1 MPIPTDVMR
10 TCFSLSEIAMPE
22 LKSSLPY
29 DPNRLLD
36 MLAAWFGVTNDR
48 MLARML
54 RLSLSMVRSMRTGAL
69 PVRPS
74 ILSVMA
80 EAAGKS
86 TDELRYVLGE
96 RRRKVRMSCSVRAA

>member
-1 MPIPTDVMR
+1 MHEMKP
-10 TCFSLSEIAMPE
+10 
-22 LKSSLPY
+22 SLPY

-36 MLAAWFGVTNDR
+36 TLAQCFGVNTDR

-54 RLSLSMVRSMRTGAL
+54 RLSLPVIRDMRTGHL

-74 ILSVMA
+74 ILSLMA

-86 TDELRYVLGE
+86 TDELRYVLGD
-96 RRRKVRMSCSVRAA
+96 RRRKARMSRNMRAA